1 MAKGK
6 KQSLSAEELIQQALV
21 PEDEQPH
28 EVPENWVWTRLGSVT
43 TVVGGGTPS
52 SSVSAFYENGEIP
65 WISPVDLS
73 GYRDMYISNG
83 RRNITQEGLAN
94 SSAKLMPKGTVIL
107 SSRAPIGY
115 VAIAGNELST
125 NQGFKSFLPSPAFKS
140 EYLYWYL
147 IYSKDR
153 LESYASGTTFLELSG
168 SKAAQVEFALPPL
181 PEQQRIVERIESLFV
196 KLDQAKELAQNA
208 LDSFETRKA
217 AILHKAFTGELTA
230 KWRDDNGDF
239 KYDILKSIEIQRL
252 SFCKS
257 QKDRT
262 NILNEFKSSTPKS
275 ELPNGWVCL
284 KALLICDFITKGE
297 TPTKFVSNKGEVPFL
312 KVYNIRGNKL
322 DFTYE
327 PSFIPKDVHER
338 MKRSK
343 VYPNDV
349 IMNIV
354 GPPLQKVAIVSN
366 EYSEWNINQAI
377 AIFRPVKDVIPKFLY
392 YCLLCEDTLKTV
404 LADTKGVV
412 GQSNISLEQCR
423 DLLIPVPPLIEQK
436 EIVRILDNLFENE
449 EKAKELCDVIDNIE
463 IMKKAILARG
473 FRGELATNEPREES
487 ALELLKEVVITQ

>member
-1 MAKGK
+1 MAYYTLGEV
-6 KQSLSAEELIQQALV
+6 AE
-21 PEDEQPH
+21 
-28 EVPENWVWTRLGSVT
+28 
-43 TVVGGGTPS
+43 
-52 SSVSAFYENGEIP
+52 
-65 WISPVDLS
+65 
-73 GYRDMYISNG
+73 YING
-83 RRNITQEGLAN
+83 RAFKPTEWEEVGRPIIRIQNLNNPE
-94 SSAKLMPKGTVIL
+94 AKNNRT
-107 SSRAPIGY
+107 
-115 VAIAGNELST
+115 T
-125 NQGFKSFLPSPAFKS
+125 NQFDEKYLVREGDLLFAWSASLGAHIWQGEDGWLNQHIFKVVPNKETNKMYLYYYLLHIIDELYAKTHGSGMVHITLKPFKATRIFLPSIK
-140 EYLYWYL
+140 
-147 IYSKDR
+147 
-153 LESYASGTTFLELSG
+153 
-168 SKAAQVEFALPPL
+168 V
-181 PEQQRIVERIESLFV
+181 QQQIVDRIEGLLT
-196 KLDQAKELAQNA
+196 KLDQAKELAKNA

-275 ELPNGWVCL
+275 ELPDGWVCL

-423 DLLIPVPPLIEQK
+423 DLLIPVPPPIEQK

-463 IMKKAILARG
+463 IMKKAILARA